1 MMKDSKL
8 WLFPAV
14 LSVFVVAGCSG
25 ESARKDSDPSAR
37 RYEIK
42 GKVVSVD
49 PKKPAIAL
57 DHDDI
62 PGLMKAMQ
70 MEFAVDDAKI
80 LDGIKPGDEVKG
92 ELLKGKS
99 GYVITRLE
107 RVEKGARLPG
117 QPDS

>member
-1 MMKDSKL
+1 MMKGSKL

-14 LSVFVVAGCSG
+14 LSAFVVAGCSG
-25 ESARKDSDPSAR
+25 ESARKDSDTSAR

-49 PKKPAIAL
+49 PKKPAITL
-57 DHDDI
+57 DHEDI

-70 MEFAVDDAKI
+70 MEFDVEDAKI
-80 LDGIKPGDEVKG
+80 LDGIKPGDQVKG
-92 ELLKGKS
+92 ELLKGKA

-107 RVEKGARLPG
+107 KR
-117 QPDS
+117 